1 MTSQP
6 LFESIDPETYLTLA
20 RELASRSEISAK
32 RTAGDRAYYAA
43 FLVSRNLLKEKGYAT
58 PYGTTED
65 HKYIT
70 ETLKRPDVL
79 GSFGNEEFRL
89 RNARNV
95 VTYDTDTTTQQ
106 NARPLDW
113 MINTSEK
120 IIAQI
125 KQLPSKRI

>member
-1 MTSQP
+1 M
-6 LFESIDPETYLTLA
+6 
-20 RELASRSEISAK
+20 SAK

-65 HKYIT
+65 YKYIT
-70 ETLKRPDVL
+70 ETLKRSGVL

-89 RNARNV
+89 RNTRNV
-95 VTYDTDTTTQQ
+95 VTYDTDNITSQQ

-113 MINTSEK
+113 MITTSEK
-120 IIAQI
+120 IINQI
-125 KQLPSKRI
+125 KQLPPKKI